1 MIANY
6 EDKQKA
12 LSDYLTKYK
21 RNNSHL
27 TSEPVEVAVKTCKS
41 ILNSAYEVNG
51 TVDDYKR
58 AIASRLKAYCGEDLD
73 LDMLWNKSKYDRIY
87 AETLNDC
94 MNLI

>member
-1 MIANY
+1 MIDNY

-21 RNNSHL
+21 RGNPHL
-27 TSEPVEVAVKTCKS
+27 SSEPVEVAVQTCKS

-51 TVDDYKR
+51 TVDDYKK
-58 AIASRLKAYCGEDLD
+58 AISLRLKTYCGEDLD
-73 LDMLWNKSKYDRIY
+73 LDKLWNKSKFDRIY